1 MAKKKTP
8 ALNTSSTADI
18 AFLLLC
24 YFLMT
29 TTMGSQLG
37 LSRRLPP
44 MPDKDAKVED
54 QKVNR
59 RNIIIVRINS
69 ADRLFAGTE
78 PVDVSQLKDKIKE
91 FLTNPANDPN
101 LPEKEVQEIEGLGKY
116 AASGS
121 DSYAV
126 SKGVISLQNDR
137 GTSYRAYLQVQNEL
151 VKAVNELRDEFSVS
165 TFGKQFAQLDE
176 EQQGIVKKA
185 VPQNISEAEPKDVG
199 KRRR

>member
-8 ALNTSSTADI
+8 AINSSSTADI

-29 TTMGSQLG
+29 TTMGSQTG

-44 MPDKDAKVED
+44 MPEKDQKVDD

-59 RNIIIVRINS
+59 RNIIIVKINS
-69 ADRLFAGTE
+69 ADRLLAGSE
-78 PVDVSQLKDKIKE
+78 PIDVSQLKDKIRE

-101 LPEKEVQEIEGLGKY
+101 LPEKEEIDIEGYGKY
-116 AASGS
+116 P
-121 DSYAV
+121 V

-137 GTSYRAYLQVQNEL
+137 GTSYHAYIAVQNEL
-151 VKAVNELRDEFSVS
+151 VKAINELRDDFA
-165 TFGKQFAQLDE
+165 FKNYGKPFIQLTE
-176 EQQGIVKKA
+176 EQQDIAKKA
-185 VPQNISEAEPKDVG
+185 IPQNISEAEPKDVA
-199 KRRR
+199 KRR